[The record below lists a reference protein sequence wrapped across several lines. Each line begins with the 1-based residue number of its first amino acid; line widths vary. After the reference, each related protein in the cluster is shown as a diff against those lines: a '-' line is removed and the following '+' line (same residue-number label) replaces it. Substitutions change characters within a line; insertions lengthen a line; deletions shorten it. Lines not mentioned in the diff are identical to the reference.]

1 VTAGWP
7 FARRELVAVLL
18 LFLLTLPFVT
28 ARIYASDE
36 VQYFAWLRSWAFDRD
51 VDFENEYQ
59 HFHDAGVARN
69 TPFYETF
76 LVRRNEAGRRE
87 NYGPVGSAILWAPF
101 YAAGHV
107 VARLTGQPADGYSQ
121 PYVSAV
127 SYGSAIYGGLALL
140 LSAAIARRLVGH
152 GLAASL
158 IVCLGTPLV
167 FYVYVA
173 PPMSHANSAF
183 AVALFLWIWLRVRPE
198 WRPGGAALLGVT
210 GALMGMVRDQDL
222 FFVAGPAIDFLRHAL
237 GASDGRK
244 RGALIT
250 AAVVGVIAFVAGYSP
265 QLLASAALHGHFGP
279 SDVVSR
285 KMSWTS
291 PHMLQVLFSPA
302 HGFLAWTPLVLLAI
316 VGLVLLAFGRVV
328 LPAGTVGAAADAKRA
343 SGSERVGGAATF
355 AQGFGGPPE
364 LQRRRERGLGDPA
377 SDAVGGSA
385 GAKPPGS
392 FSDVRWV
399 GALALFM
406 FVLQAYVSGAVE
418 SWTVQGS
425 FGQRRFVGLT
435 PLLTL
440 GIAAVLR
447 QAATGWPLAGRVA
460 VGLAI
465 VLGIWW
471 NLGLMVQFGTHT
483 MDRQRLTLRE
493 NAWTTFVVLPR
504 EAPTLVWRYLT
515 DRASFYNR
523 PRQ

>member
-7 FARRELVAVLL
+7 FTRRELVASLL
-18 LFLLTLPFVT
+18 VFLISLPFVT

-59 HFHDAGVARN
+59 HFHDAGVARDM
-69 TPFYETF
+69 PFYETF

-101 YAAGHV
+101 YAAGHLA
-107 VARLTGQPADGYSQ
+107 ARLTGQPADGYSQ
-121 PYVSAV
+121 PYISAV
-127 SYGSAIYGGLALL
+127 AYGSAIYGGLALL
-140 LSAAIARRLVGH
+140 LSAAIARQLVGY
-152 GLAASL
+152 GIAASL
-158 IVCLGTPLV
+158 IVCFGTPLV
-167 FYVYVA
+167 FYIYVA

-183 AVALFLWIWLRVRPE
+183 AVALFLWVWLRVRPH
-198 WRPGGAALLGVT
+198 WRPGGVALLGVT
-210 GALMGMVRDQDL
+210 GALMTMVRDQDV
-222 FFVAGPAIDFLRHAL
+222 FVAAGPAIDFVRHWIEGSRTRRPGAANATRPAL
-237 GASDGRK
+237 
-244 RGALIT
+244 T
-250 AAVVGVIAFVAGYSP
+250 MAAVAGVVAFVLAYTP
-265 QLLASAALHGHFGP
+265 QLLASVALHGHLGP

-291 PHMLQVLFSPA
+291 PHMLEVVFSPQ
-302 HGFLAWTPLVLLAI
+302 HGFMAWTPLALVAI
-316 VGLVLLAFGRVV
+316 AGLVLLTAGR
-328 LPAGTVGAAADAKRA
+328 AG
-343 SGSERVGGAATF
+343 S
-355 AQGFGGPPE
+355 
-364 LQRRRERGLGDPA
+364 
-377 SDAVGGSA
+377 SA
-385 GAKPPGS
+385 GVSVAAPPLAE
-392 FSDVRWV
+392 DAPWI
-399 GALALFM
+399 GALALVM
-406 FVLQAYVSGAVE
+406 IALQAYISGAVE

-440 GIAAVLR
+440 GTAVMLR
-447 QAATGWPLAGRVA
+447 LGARSWHRAGRVA
-460 VGLAI
+460 LALAL
-465 VLGIWW
+465 VLGVWW

-515 DRASFYNR
+515 DRASFYKR